1 MSGYIG
7 IPNNDNR
14 TLLSATVTTTGVG
27 PVLDMTGYDTA
38 LIQVNQT
45 SGQVYRGIIT
55 FERSLDNVVWYPC
68 LVTEM
73 NAMNQKTQIDS
84 LGIYAVRSEA
94 QYLRYNVTNISG
106 SFDIIIDGGQ
116 SVVSPVDKVAWA
128 MDETNNSPLNVKL
141 QTQNSGIKQDL
152 SGAFILSDAPSAT
165 GTTPQTIQLSTG
177 SQTVIDTQGYQTIH
191 LTTNAT
197 FASTSGVQF
206 SNDGVIFSSVT
217 FLNVASGVAVGSLAA
232 SSQYSIPVFGR
243 YAKIA
248 ATTGGAFTYYLRNIP
263 SQQVA
268 QNLNAIAGVAVSA
281 ATAQLGM
288 NIVQVGGTAAVTGG
302 LAGTLAV
309 GGSTAAGVVPTTNPI
324 IAGAIDPGG
333 LGRRLF
339 SDAAGRLIINPYSLG
354 VQVPSSLAG
363 ITLTTTAGGNIAP
376 VVTSGFNNQVA
387 VSIQETSE
395 FEGQSQVELLSQILQ
410 ELKILNQQIYE
421 LPRILAGQLNGITA
435 PGYIPIQ
442 TYGDEPTA
450 MRNDASLFAQQQ

>member
-116 SVVSPVDKVAWA
+116 SVVSPVDKIAWA

-141 QTQNSGIKQDL
+141 QPQNSGIKQDL

-248 ATTGGAFTYYLRNIP
+248 ATTGGTFTYYLRNIP
-263 SQQVA
+263 SQLVA

-309 GGSTAAGVVPTTNPI
+309 GASTGVGVVPTSNPLMA
-324 IAGAIDPGG
+324 AGIDPSG
-333 LGRRLF
+333 LARRATTTMLGDLIT
-339 SDAAGRLIINPYSLG
+339 SNRTIPSSNLALGSATTGNAPIGAAGY
-354 VQVPSSLAG
+354 
-363 ITLTTTAGGNIAP
+363 
-376 VVTSGFNNQVA
+376 NNQVPQT
-387 VSIQETSE
+387 IQDTTQY
-395 FEGQSQVELLSQILQ
+395 EGQTQTELLAQILQ
-410 ELKILNQQIYE
+410 EMKIMNQQLYE
-421 LPRILAGQLNGITA
+421 LPKILAGALQGSTVPVTGTIVQL
-435 PGYIPIQ
+435 
-442 TYGDEPTA
+442 GDEPTQ
-450 MRNDASLFAQQQ
+450 MRNDTTLFGQQQ